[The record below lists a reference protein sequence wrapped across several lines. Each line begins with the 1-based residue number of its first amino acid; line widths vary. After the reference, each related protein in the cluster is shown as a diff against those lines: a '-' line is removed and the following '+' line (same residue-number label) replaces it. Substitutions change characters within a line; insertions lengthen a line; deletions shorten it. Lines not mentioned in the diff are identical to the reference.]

1 LIDYSSDSFLL
12 MHHAKL
18 GMQSQNWGAMQ
29 LHRCSS
35 MEPPLSLCVTVI
47 MWRHVTYMRYRC
59 RWLVRTTYDT
69 TYV

>member
-1 LIDYSSDSFLL
+1 

-29 LHRCSS
+29 LHRCSN
-35 MEPPLSLCVTVI
+35 MEPPLSLCVSVI

-59 RWLVRTTYDT
+59 RWLSYVRRTTRRT
-69 TYV
+69 CSQAARVRA